1 MTKTA
6 LLLSGR
12 FGKGH
17 DTVAEACAVA
27 LGRRGVEAQIVD
39 SIALLGERRAK
50 TGEWVFRRLL
60 SMPPVY
66 DAFHFSQLR
75 TGARLGRGADGAA
88 LRNMYPRFRE
98 VVDRIEPELV
108 LSVFATGAAA
118 GSRLKQER
126 PEVVT
131 AVFMTDSF
139 AHRLWVHDHTD
150 LFLVTSALAAASI
163 RRFRPDAV
171 VEVIEAPARP
181 AFYDAPKVDE
191 ARAALGIP
199 LVGPCALVMS
209 GSWGIG
215 PLDDVARALAASGV
229 YVIVVA
235 GTNARLMRRL
245 QAAAKVDP
253 RITAFGYTDRIA
265 ELMAASDVVLTSS
278 GDTCRE
284 ARVVGRPLVLF
295 DVVPGHGRENLM
307 HELELGNAWLA
318 APEPASVVA
327 IVHSVLAHGDV
338 SSEPADPRR
347 WEQGFINALERVGV
361 AFEPLDG
368 R

>member
-1 MTKTA
+1 VTKTA

-27 LGRRGVEAQIVD
+27 LVRRGVEAEIVD

-88 LRNMYPRFRE
+88 LRNMYPRFRD

-150 LFLVTSALAAASI
+150 LFLVTSELAAASV

-181 AFYDAPKVDE
+181 AFYDPPTVEA

-199 LVGPCALVMS
+199 VEGPCALVMS

-215 PLDDVARALAASGV
+215 PLDGVARALAASGV

-235 GTNARLMRRL
+235 GTNERLMRRL
-245 QAAAKVDP
+245 RAAAKLDP
-253 RITAFGYTDRIA
+253 RIMAFGYTDRIA

-327 IVHSVLAHGDV
+327 IVHAVLERRGTTAEPVDAGAWEHGL
-338 SSEPADPRR
+338 
-347 WEQGFINALERVGV
+347 INALERVGV
-361 AFEPLDG
+361 TFEPLDG